1 MDYKWI
7 IMISFMF
14 YRLAYINGDTLGVSL
29 SNHQSEVKI
38 TVTMSVPQKNERMF
52 VCLLVGQDCTQIIF
66 HGIKSFQLLVE
77 ETLHYL
83 ECIKPFK

>member
-14 YRLAYINGDTLGVSL
+14 YGLAYINGDTLGVSL

-38 TVTMSVPQKNERMF
+38 NHERS
-52 VCLLVGQDCTQIIF
+52 Q
-66 HGIKSFQLLVE
+66 
-77 ETLHYL
+77 
-83 ECIKPFK
+83 